1 VTGPQFS
8 DAAKRCA
15 DMIAVHILAGK
26 AGRWAAI
33 RLSDGSSDGIA
44 YDRKS
49 DAIRHQLHES
59 QCAYVKIP
67 HGGMPL
73 AEAES
78 FLNFNREAYDAG
90 FRLIDPDDPRELIQ
104 PNIPPF

>member
-1 VTGPQFS
+1 MTARQFS
-8 DAAKRCA
+8 DAAKRCS
-15 DMIAVHILAGK
+15 DMIAIHILAGK
-26 AGRWAAI
+26 AGLWAAI

-44 YDRKS
+44 YDRRA

-67 HGGMPL
+67 HDAMPL

-78 FLNFNREAYDAG
+78 FLEFHRKAYDAG

-104 PNIPPF
+104 PSN

>member
-1 VTGPQFS
+1 MTGPVYS
-8 DAAKRCA
+8 DAAKRCSET
-15 DMIAVHILAGK
+15 IGIHVLAGK

-44 YDRKS
+44 YDQRS

-59 QCAYVKIP
+59 QCAYVQIP
-67 HGGMPL
+67 QDAMPI

-78 FLNFNREAYDAG
+78 FLNFNRQAYDAG
-90 FRLIDPDDPRELIQ
+90 FRLIEPDDPRHLIR
-104 PNIPPF
+104 PSI